1 MNDKW
6 AYTLADPFLPDLLV
20 HNNSYSSLCD
30 VENSSGAAVVEFM
43 WHPIVNATMRL
54 AQVSEIA

>member
-1 MNDKW
+1 MDTH
-6 AYTLADPFLPDLLV
+6 TLADPFLPDLLV

-43 WHPIVNATMRL
+43 WHAIVNATMRL
-54 AQVSEIA
+54 AQ